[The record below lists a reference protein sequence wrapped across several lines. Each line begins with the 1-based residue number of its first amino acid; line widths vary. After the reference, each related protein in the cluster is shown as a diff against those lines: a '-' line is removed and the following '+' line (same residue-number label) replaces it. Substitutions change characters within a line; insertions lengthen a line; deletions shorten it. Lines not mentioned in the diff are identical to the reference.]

1 MELSDEELAERRA
14 AWSPRP
20 QKPNTKGVL
29 NNYARLVHSALLVHW
44 GRYTASAHTL
54 RTRGILYKGILYQL
68 HQARVQAERYFTMQ
82 RTT

>member
-1 MELSDEELAERRA
+1 MDLSDEELAARRA

-54 RTRGILYKGILYQL
+54 RTKGILYKL

-82 RTT
+82 RTAQP